1 MSLVRLV
8 IAWFVMAALPLQGM
22 AAAAML
28 FCGEAG
34 HAAVAHEPGHGHDHA
49 GRDHASHHED
59 GDHVVAATM
68 QHDEAQASASAD
80 DHACPICAACCNL
93 VALTP
98 APTLNLGQDSPIAR
112 PSPGTS
118 RVLTRATLVP
128 DKPPRA

>member
-8 IAWFVMAALPLQGM
+8 IAWLVMAALPLQGM
-22 AAAAML
+22 AAASML

-34 HAAVAHEPGHGHDHA
+34 HAAVAHEAGH
-49 GRDHASHHED
+49 DHASHHHD
-59 GDHVVAATM
+59 GDEHVVADTAH
-68 QHDEAQASASAD
+68 HDEAQATTVAD
-80 DHACPICAACCNL
+80 DHACPVCAACCNL

-98 APTLNLGQDSPIAR
+98 APTLNLDAASPIAR
-112 PSPGTS
+112 PLPGPS